1 MGNGPDNQM
10 NRQNVFSRVIDS
22 LSCVLFPEVC
32 YFCGSLNDT
41 KGSVI
46 CSKCRSSIRSI
57 LMPFCE
63 ICGLPLSKFDHCS
76 DELFCGSCI
85 SRAPAYDRARYGVYY
100 ENDIRSA
107 ITKFKFHASLFN
119 VRPIAECLIE
129 AFNRHYADESIDVI
143 LPIPVH
149 RKRLIERGF
158 NQVITL
164 SQKLSNATGIPI
176 ERTSLIK
183 RKHTKPQVGLPR
195 SKRILNLKN
204 AFMVSKPEKISG
216 KRVLI
221 IDDVSTTGAT
231 VSEAAKAVR
240 KAGAA
245 YIAVLVLALRTRS
258 EVNGAQSSGIDA
270 LKLERGL

>member
-1 MGNGPDNQM
+1 M
-10 NRQNVFSRVIDS
+10 NRQNVFFRVIDS
-22 LSCVLFPEVC
+22 LSSVLFPEVC

-46 CSKCRSSIRSI
+46 CSKCRSSVRSVV
-57 LMPFCE
+57 MPFCE
-63 ICGLPLSKFDHCS
+63 ICGLPLTKFDHCS
-76 DELFCGSCI
+76 HDLFCGSCM
-85 SRAPAYDRARYGVYY
+85 SNAPAYDKARYGVYY
-100 ENDIRSA
+100 EDAVRSA
-107 ITKFKFHASLFN
+107 ITRFKFHASLFN
-119 VRPIAECLIE
+119 VRPIAEFLID

-143 LPIPVH
+143 LPIPIH

-164 SQKLSNATGIPI
+164 SKKLSHSTGIPI

-183 RKHTKPQVGLPR
+183 KRHTKPQVGLPR

-204 AFMVSKPEKISG
+204 AFLVSKPERICG

-231 VSEAAKAVR
+231 VSEAAKAVK
-240 KAGAA
+240 KAGAS
-245 YIAVLVLALRTRS
+245 YTAVLVLALRTRS
-258 EVNGAQSSGIDA
+258 GVSGAQPSVVDA
-270 LKLERGL
+270 IELGRDSL

>member
-1 MGNGPDNQM
+1 M
-10 NRQNVFSRVIDS
+10 NRQNVFFRVIDS
-22 LSCVLFPEVC
+22 LSSVLFPEVC

-46 CSKCRSSIRSI
+46 CSKCRSSVRSVV
-57 LMPFCE
+57 MPFCE
-63 ICGLPLSKFDHCS
+63 ICGLPLTKFDHCS
-76 DELFCGSCI
+76 HDLFCGSCM
-85 SRAPAYDRARYGVYY
+85 SNAPAYDKARYGVYY
-100 ENDIRSA
+100 EDAVRSA
-107 ITKFKFHASLFN
+107 ITRFKFHASLFN
-119 VRPIAECLIE
+119 VRPIAEFLID

-143 LPIPVH
+143 LPIPIH

-164 SQKLSNATGIPI
+164 SKKLSHSTGIPI

-183 RKHTKPQVGLPR
+183 KRHTKPQVGLPR

-204 AFMVSKPEKISG
+204 AFLVSKPERICG

-231 VSEAAKAVR
+231 VSEAAKAVK
-240 KAGAA
+240 KAGAS
-245 YIAVLVLALRTRS
+245 YTAVLVLALRTRS
-258 EVNGAQSSGIDA
+258 GVSGAQPSGVDA
-270 LKLERGL
+270 IELGRDSL

>member
-1 MGNGPDNQM
+1 M
-10 NRQNVFSRVIDS
+10 NRQNVFPRVIDS

-41 KGSVI
+41 EGSVV
-46 CSKCRSSIRSI
+46 CSNCRSSVRSVVK
-57 LMPFCE
+57 PFCE
-63 ICGLPLSKFDHCS
+63 ICGLPLAKLNHFS
-76 DELFCGSCI
+76 DDLFCGSCM
-85 SRAPAYDRARYGVYY
+85 SNAPAYDRARYGVYY
-100 ENDIRSA
+100 ENAVRSA
-107 ITKFKFHASLFN
+107 ITRFKFHASLFN
-119 VRPIAECLIE
+119 VRPIAEFLID

-143 LPIPVH
+143 LPIPIH

-164 SQKLSNATGIPI
+164 SKKLSNSTGIPI

-204 AFMVSKPEKISG
+204 AFEVSKPEKISG

-245 YIAVLVLALRTRS
+245 YTAVSGSGSENQVRS
-258 EVNGAQSSGIDA
+258 EWGAII
-270 LKLERGL
+270 RHRCH